1 MSYARNNN
9 WRAII
14 VNGYVRDIDNTRNIN
29 VGLLAIGTC
38 PLRNFDITD
47 SKRDIELNFEGIS
60 FNNGDYLYADN
71 DGVIISKEKL
81 F

>member
-29 VGLLAIGTC
+29 VGLLAMGTC

-47 SKRDIELNFEGIS
+47 SKEILN
-60 FNNGDYLYADN
+60 
-71 DGVIISKEKL
+71 
-81 F
+81 